1 MFGMAAKVV
10 ITTVVVVVGWLLCG
24 VEGKQPVL
32 HNVGGGKYTWTTN
45 INFTDW
51 SIHEHFYVGDW
62 LYFGFD
68 KHIYNV
74 LEVNKTSYENCN
86 DKDFIFNITKGGR
99 DVFNLTEAKTYYFL
113 SGRGF
118 CFQGMKVAVFVEE
131 YSTPPPTIISPPNL
145 PKNNPNLSPSLK
157 PLLIPFSFLLLIA
170 QYFLHEPNPFF
181 SKLVHLFIC

>member
-1 MFGMAAKVV
+1 MFGMAVEAV
-10 ITTVVVVVGWLLCG
+10 TTVVAMAVAGWLLFG
-24 VEGKQPVL
+24 AEGRQPVL
-32 HNVGGGKYTWTTN
+32 HRVGGGKYTWTTN

-74 LEVNKTSYENCN
+74 LEVNKTSYESCN
-86 DKDFIFNITKGGR
+86 DKGFIFNLTRGGR

-131 YSTPPPTIISPPNL
+131 SPPIVSPPNL
-145 PKNNPNLSPSLK
+145 PNLPNHSPSLQ
-157 PLLIPFSFLLLIA
+157 PLIFPFLPLAIH
-170 QYFLHEPNPFF
+170 QYFYD
-181 SKLVHLFIC
+181 

>member
-51 SIHEHFYVGDW
+51 SIHEHFYVD
-62 LYFGFD
+62 FGFD

-181 SKLVHLFIC
+181 SKL